1 MSHTAHLPFSYEP
14 EGANREETERHRK
27 RETQQQV
34 REGRGKRE
42 KLQSFVR
49 PCCQDSLLLIPKR
62 KNRRFK
68 IAHSNARPELSEN
81 PALAQKM
88 AVMNAV
94 PIRAVSHA
102 EDIEISLCDGNS
114 EDERRRRKI
123 GSLRRKAIH
132 ALKKRGRRRVD
143 YRFPPAAISIE
154 DVRDAEEERAVAA
167 FRERLNSHG
176 LLPEKHDDYHMMLRF
191 LKARKFDAEKAIQM
205 WADMLKWRKEFGADT
220 ILEDFEFEELDEV
233 LCYYPQ
239 GYHGVDREGRPVY
252 IERLGKV
259 DPNKLMQITTV
270 DRYIKYHVQEFE
282 RAFRERFPAC
292 TLAAK
297 RHIDSTTT
305 ILDVQGV
312 GFKNFSRTARDLGF
326 LDPKTSSKIHVL
338 GSNYQSRLLE
348 VIDSSELPEF
358 LGGSC
363 TCSDKGGCLGS
374 NKGPWNDPYILKLI
388 HNLESGC
395 VREIKPVSE
404 GEERSSS
411 SLHLEQ
417 LKGMFSDTSNAE
429 SGSDVDDFGP
439 SFVQKVTDYGCLTP
453 VHEEVKGTDSATHY
467 SCEDQNRLDM
477 APEFYRGVRR
487 TTEMVQKPVADF
499 RQSLTNGR
507 PHDLGNNAHNLNGTI
522 AQRGWENLVKLVVT
536 ALIKLFSFIRLF
548 ISRAERRLESVH
560 HSTPS
565 VPAVEKTQPRAIS
578 DEEMCACL
586 QRLDNLES
594 LCNHLATKP
603 PQIPEDKEL
612 LLLNSF
618 ERIKSVEAD
627 LERTKRVLH
636 ATVVKQKA
644 LVETLESVQE
654 PSRARLTHEAASAVF
669 DLTNFSLVPGKKR
682 DFNMKEKKAFVA
694 SRFLSLSHPFL

>member
-1 MSHTAHLPFSYEP
+1 MS
-14 EGANREETERHRK
+14 
-27 RETQQQV
+27 
-34 REGRGKRE
+34 
-42 KLQSFVR
+42 
-49 PCCQDSLLLIPKR
+49 
-62 KNRRFK
+62 
-68 IAHSNARPELSEN
+68 
-81 PALAQKM
+81 
-88 AVMNAV
+88 
-94 PIRAVSHA
+94 VSHA
-102 EDIEISLCDGNS
+102 EDIEIFLCDGNS

-143 YRFPPAAISIE
+143 FRFPPPAISIE
-154 DVRDAEEERAVAA
+154 DVRDAEEERAVAS
-167 FRERLNSHG
+167 FRDRLAAHG

-191 LKARKFDAEKAIQM
+191 LKARKFEAEKAMQM
-205 WADMLKWRKEFGADT
+205 WSEMLKWRKEFGTDT
-220 ILEDFEFEELDEV
+220 ILEDFVFEELDDV
-233 LCYYPQ
+233 LRYYPQ

-259 DPNKLMQITTV
+259 DPNKLMQITSV

-312 GFKNFSRTARDLGF
+312 GFKNFSKTARELVHRMQKIDSDYYPETLHQMFVVNAGSGFKWIWNSVKGF

-374 NKGPWNDPYILKLI
+374 SKGPWNDPYILKLI
-388 HNLESGC
+388 HNLEAGC

-404 GEERSSS
+404 GDERSSS
-411 SLHLEQ
+411 SFRLEQ
-417 LKGMFSDTSNAE
+417 MKWQGMLSDTSNAE

-439 SFVQKVTDYGCLTP
+439 SFVHKVSDYWCLTP
-453 VHEEVKGTDSATHY
+453 VHEEVKGTDCATY
-467 SCEDQNRLDM
+467 LSCDDQSHLDM
-477 APEFYRGVRR
+477 APESYHGVRR
-487 TTEMVQKPVADF
+487 ITEMAQKPTADF
-499 RQSLTNGR
+499 RQYSTNRR
-507 PHDLGNNAHNLNGTI
+507 PRDLGNNALNVNGTV
-522 AQRGWENLVKLVVT
+522 QRGWENVVKLVVT

-548 ISRAERRLESVH
+548 ISRAERRLENVNRPAPPA
-560 HSTPS
+560 TP
-565 VPAVEKTQPRAIS
+565 AAEKPKPRVVS
-578 DEEMCACL
+578 DEEVCACL

-594 LCNHLATKP
+594 LYNHLATKP

-612 LLLNSF
+612 ILLSSF
-618 ERIKSVEAD
+618 ERIRSVEAD
-627 LERTKRVLH
+627 LEKTKRTLN
-636 ATVVKQKA
+636 ATVAKQKA

-654 PSRARLTHEAASAVF
+654 SSRV
-669 DLTNFSLVPGKKR
+669 KKR
-682 DFNMKEKKAFVA
+682 MFC
-694 SRFLSLSHPFL
+694 S

>member
-1 MSHTAHLPFSYEP
+1 MS
-14 EGANREETERHRK
+14 
-27 RETQQQV
+27 
-34 REGRGKRE
+34 
-42 KLQSFVR
+42 
-49 PCCQDSLLLIPKR
+49 
-62 KNRRFK
+62 
-68 IAHSNARPELSEN
+68 
-81 PALAQKM
+81 
-88 AVMNAV
+88 
-94 PIRAVSHA
+94 VSHA
-102 EDIEISLCDGNS
+102 EDIEILLCDGNS

-143 YRFPPAAISIE
+143 FRFPPAAISIE
-154 DVRDAEEERAVAA
+154 DVRDAEEERAVAS
-167 FRERLNSHG
+167 FRDRLAAHG

-191 LKARKFDAEKAIQM
+191 LKARKFEAEKAMQM
-205 WADMLKWRKEFGADT
+205 WSEMLKWRKEFGTDT
-220 ILEDFEFEELDEV
+220 ILEDFVFDELDDV
-233 LCYYPQ
+233 LRYYPQ

-259 DPNKLMQITTV
+259 DPNKLMQITSV

-312 GFKNFSRTARDLGF
+312 GFKNFSKTARELVHRMQKIDSDYYPETLHQMFVVNAGSGFKWIWNSVKGF

-374 NKGPWNDPYILKLI
+374 SKGPWNDPYILKLI
-388 HNLESGC
+388 HNLEAGC

-404 GEERSSS
+404 GDERSSS
-411 SLHLEQ
+411 SFRLEQ
-417 LKGMFSDTSNAE
+417 MKWQGMLSDTSNAE

-439 SFVQKVTDYGCLTP
+439 SFVHKVSDYGCLTP
-453 VHEEVKGTDSATHY
+453 VHEEVKGTDCATY
-467 SCEDQNRLDM
+467 LSCDDQSHPDM
-477 APEFYRGVRR
+477 TPESYHGVRR
-487 TTEMVQKPVADF
+487 ITEMVQKPMADF
-499 RQSLTNGR
+499 RQYSTNRR
-507 PHDLGNNAHNLNGTI
+507 PRDLGNNALNVNGTV
-522 AQRGWENLVKLVVT
+522 QRGWENVVKLVVT
-536 ALIKLFSFIRLF
+536 ALIKLFSFIWLL
-548 ISRAERRLESVH
+548 ISRAERRLENVNRPAPPA
-560 HSTPS
+560 TP
-565 VPAVEKTQPRAIS
+565 AAEKPKPRVVS
-578 DEEMCACL
+578 DEEVCACL

-594 LCNHLATKP
+594 LYNHLATKP

-612 LLLNSF
+612 ILLSSF
-618 ERIKSVEAD
+618 ERIRSVEAD
-627 LERTKRVLH
+627 LEKTKRTLN
-636 ATVVKQKA
+636 ATVAKQKA

-654 PSRARLTHEAASAVF
+654 SSRV
-669 DLTNFSLVPGKKR
+669 KKR
-682 DFNMKEKKAFVA
+682 MFC
-694 SRFLSLSHPFL
+694 S

>member
-1 MSHTAHLPFSYEP
+1 MF
-14 EGANREETERHRK
+14 
-27 RETQQQV
+27 
-34 REGRGKRE
+34 
-42 KLQSFVR
+42 
-49 PCCQDSLLLIPKR
+49 
-62 KNRRFK
+62 RF
-68 IAHSNARPELSEN
+68 
-81 PALAQKM
+81 
-88 AVMNAV
+88 
-94 PIRAVSHA
+94 
-102 EDIEISLCDGNS
+102 
-114 EDERRRRKI
+114 
-123 GSLRRKAIH
+123 
-132 ALKKRGRRRVD
+132 
-143 YRFPPAAISIE
+143 
-154 DVRDAEEERAVAA
+154 
-167 FRERLNSHG
+167 
-176 LLPEKHDDYHMMLRF
+176 RF
-191 LKARKFDAEKAIQM
+191 LKARKFDVDKAMQM
-205 WADMLKWRKEFGADT
+205 WAEMLRWRKEFGADT

-259 DPNKLMQITTV
+259 DPNKLMQITSV

-312 GFKNFSRTARDLGF
+312 GLKNFSKTARDLVHRMQKIDSDYYPETLHQMFVVNAGNGFKLIWNSVKGF

-374 NKGPWNDPYILKLI
+374 NKGPWNDPFILKLI
-388 HNLESGC
+388 HNLEAGN

-404 GEERSSS
+404 GDERSSS
-411 SLHLEQ
+411 SLRIEQ
-417 LKGMFSDTSNAE
+417 LKWQGMFSDTSNAE
-429 SGSDVDDFGP
+429 SGSDVDDFCP
-439 SFVQKVTDYGCLTP
+439 SFSQKVTDYGCLTP
-453 VHEEVKGTDSATHY
+453 VHEEIKGTDSATY
-467 SCEDQNRLDM
+467 FSCEDRSRPDM
-477 APEFYRGVRR
+477 PPESCRVVRR
-487 TTEMVQKPVADF
+487 TTEMLQEPIADC
-499 RQSLTNGR
+499 RQSSTNGR
-507 PHDLGNNAHNLNGTI
+507 TLDLANTAHNLDGTI
-522 AQRGWENLVKLVVT
+522 AQKGWENLVKLLVT
-536 ALIKLFSFIRLF
+536 ALIKIFSFIKLF
-548 ISRAERRLESVH
+548 ISRAERRLENVH
-560 HSTPS
+560 HSV
-565 VPAVEKTQPRAIS
+565 VPLPVPERPQPRTVS

-594 LCNHLATKP
+594 MCNHLATKP
-603 PQIPEDKEL
+603 PQLPEDKEL
-612 LLLNSF
+612 MLLNSF

-654 PSRARLTHEAASAVF
+654 SSRVRDVLFIGCGGTPNPNHLDINHEADA
-669 DLTNFSLVPGKKR
+669 
-682 DFNMKEKKAFVA
+682 
-694 SRFLSLSHPFL
+694 

>member
-1 MSHTAHLPFSYEP
+1 M
-14 EGANREETERHRK
+14 
-27 RETQQQV
+27 V
-34 REGRGKRE
+34 
-42 KLQSFVR
+42 
-49 PCCQDSLLLIPKR
+49 
-62 KNRRFK
+62 
-68 IAHSNARPELSEN
+68 
-81 PALAQKM
+81 
-88 AVMNAV
+88 NAV
-94 PIRAVSHA
+94 IAVSHA

-143 YRFPPAAISIE
+143 FRFPPAAISIE

-167 FRERLNSHG
+167 FRDRLNAHG
-176 LLPEKHDDYHMMLRF
+176 LLPDKHDDYHMMLRF
-191 LKARKFDAEKAIQM
+191 LKARKFDAEKAMQM
-205 WADMLKWRKEFGADT
+205 WAEMLKWRKEFGADT
-220 ILEDFEFEELDEV
+220 ILEDFEFDELDDV
-233 LCYYPQ
+233 LRYYPQ

-259 DPNKLMQITTV
+259 DPNKLMNITST

-292 TLAAK
+292 TLAAQ

-312 GFKNFSRTARDLGF
+312 GLKNFSKTARELINRMQKIDSDYYPETLHQMFVVNAGSGFKWIWNSVKGF
-326 LDPKTSSKIHVL
+326 LDPKTTSKIHVL

-374 NKGPWNDPYILKLI
+374 NKGPWNDPYILKMI
-388 HNLESGC
+388 HNLEAGC

-404 GEERSSS
+404 GEERSYS
-411 SLHLEQ
+411 SLRLEQ
-417 LKGMFSDTSNAE
+417 LKWQGMLSDTSNAE
-429 SGSDVDDFGP
+429 SGSDIDDFGP
-439 SFVQKVTDYGCLTP
+439 SFVQKTSDYGYLTP
-453 VHEEVKGTDSATHY
+453 VHEEVKGTDCVTY
-467 SCEDQNRLDM
+467 LSCDDQNHPVVAHDS
-477 APEFYRGVRR
+477 YHGVRR
-487 TTEMVQKPVADF
+487 PREMMQKPMTDF
-499 RQSLTNGR
+499 GQPSTYSR
-507 PHDLGNNAHNLNGTI
+507 PHALGNNALNIDGAI
-522 AQRGWENLVKLVVT
+522 AQRGWENVVKIVVT

-548 ISRAERRLESVH
+548 ISGAERRLENVH
-560 HSTPS
+560 HSAPQ
-565 VPAVEKTQPRAIS
+565 VIPAAEKPRPQTVS
-578 DEEMCACL
+578 DAEMHACL

-594 LCNHLATKP
+594 MCNHLAMRP

-612 LLLNSF
+612 MLLSSF

-636 ATVVKQKA
+636 ATVTKQKSLMEA
-644 LVETLESVQE
+644 LESVQE
-654 PSRARLTHEAASAVF
+654 SSKVRVCIILEHFAAVLSAIA
-669 DLTNFSLVPGKKR
+669 LN
-682 DFNMKEKKAFVA
+682 
-694 SRFLSLSHPFL
+694 

>member
-1 MSHTAHLPFSYEP
+1 MS
-14 EGANREETERHRK
+14 
-27 RETQQQV
+27 
-34 REGRGKRE
+34 
-42 KLQSFVR
+42 
-49 PCCQDSLLLIPKR
+49 
-62 KNRRFK
+62 
-68 IAHSNARPELSEN
+68 
-81 PALAQKM
+81 
-88 AVMNAV
+88 
-94 PIRAVSHA
+94 VSHA

-143 YRFPPAAISIE
+143 FRFPPAAISIE

-167 FRERLNSHG
+167 FRDRLNAHG
-176 LLPEKHDDYHMMLRF
+176 LLPDKHDDYHMMLRF
-191 LKARKFDAEKAIQM
+191 LKARKFDAEKAMQM

-220 ILEDFEFEELDEV
+220 ILEDFEFEELDDV
-233 LCYYPQ
+233 LRYYPQ

-259 DPNKLMQITTV
+259 DPNKLMNITST

-312 GFKNFSRTARDLGF
+312 GLKNFSKTARELINRMQKIDSDYYPETLHQMFVVNAGSGFKWIWNSVKGF

-388 HNLESGC
+388 HNLEAGC

-404 GEERSSS
+404 GEERSCSS
-411 SLHLEQ
+411 FRLEQ
-417 LKGMFSDTSNAE
+417 LKWQGMLSDTSNAE
-429 SGSDVDDFGP
+429 SGSDIDDFGP
-439 SFVQKVTDYGCLTP
+439 SFFQKVSDYGCLTP
-453 VHEEVKGTDSATHY
+453 VREEVKGTDCATY
-467 SCEDQNRLDM
+467 FSCDDQGHPDM
-477 APEFYRGVRR
+477 APESYRGVRR
-487 TTEMVQKPVADF
+487 THEMVQKPMADF
-499 RQSLTNGR
+499 GPSSTNTR
-507 PHDLGNNAHNLNGTI
+507 PHDLGNNALNVDGTI
-522 AQRGWENLVKLVVT
+522 APRGWENMIKLVVT

-548 ISRAERRLESVH
+548 ISRAERRLEIVH
-560 HSTPS
+560 RSAPP
-565 VPAVEKTQPRAIS
+565 VIQAAEKPRPRTVS

-612 LLLNSF
+612 VLLSSF

-627 LERTKRVLH
+627 LERTKRVLN
-636 ATVVKQKA
+636 ATVAKQKS
-644 LVETLESVQE
+644 LVEALESVQE
-654 PSRARLTHEAASAVF
+654 SSRVR
-669 DLTNFSLVPGKKR
+669 KR
-682 DFNMKEKKAFVA
+682 MFC
-694 SRFLSLSHPFL
+694 S

>member
-1 MSHTAHLPFSYEP
+1 MSV
-14 EGANREETERHRK
+14 G
-27 RETQQQV
+27 
-34 REGRGKRE
+34 
-42 KLQSFVR
+42 
-49 PCCQDSLLLIPKR
+49 
-62 KNRRFK
+62 
-68 IAHSNARPELSEN
+68 
-81 PALAQKM
+81 
-88 AVMNAV
+88 
-94 PIRAVSHA
+94 HA
-102 EDIEISLCDGNS
+102 DDIEISLCDGNS

-143 YRFPPAAISIE
+143 FRFPPTAISIE

-167 FRERLNSHG
+167 FRDRLVAHV
-176 LLPEKHDDYHMMLRF
+176 LLPDKHDDYHVMLRF
-191 LKARKFDAEKAIQM
+191 LKARKFDAEKAMQM
-205 WADMLKWRKEFGADT
+205 WAEMLRWRKEFGADS

-259 DPNKLMQITTV
+259 DPNKLMQITSV

-282 RAFRERFPAC
+282 RALRERFPAC

-312 GFKNFSRTARDLGF
+312 GFKNFSKTARDLVHRMQKIDSDCYPETLHQMFVVNAGSGFKLIWNSVKGF

-348 VIDSSELPEF
+348 VIDSSELPDF

-374 NKGPWNDPYILKLI
+374 NKGPWNDPFILKLI
-388 HNLESGC
+388 HNLEAGC
-395 VREIKPVSE
+395 VRDIKPVSE
-404 GEERSSS
+404 GGERSSS
-411 SLHLEQ
+411 SLRLEQ
-417 LKGMFSDTSNAE
+417 FKWQGMFSDTSNAE
-429 SGSDVDDFGP
+429 SGSDVDDFCP
-439 SFVQKVTDYGCLTP
+439 SFVQKVADYGCLTP
-453 VHEEVKGTDSATHY
+453 VHEEVKGTYSATY
-467 SCEDQNRLDM
+467 FSCEDRSHPNM
-477 APEFYRGVRR
+477 APESCRGVRQ
-487 TTEMVQKPVADF
+487 TTEMVQKPIADF
-499 RQSLTNGR
+499 RQSSTNG
-507 PHDLGNNAHNLNGTI
+507 GNNALNLDGTI
-522 AQRGWENLVKLVVT
+522 AQRGWESLVKLAVT

-548 ISRAERRLESVH
+548 ISRAERRLENVH
-560 HSTPS
+560 HSTPP
-565 VPAVEKTQPRAIS
+565 VPAQEPEKPQPRSVS
-578 DEEMCACL
+578 DGEMCACL
-586 QRLDNLES
+586 RRLDNLES
-594 LCNHLATKP
+594 LCNHLTTKP

-612 LLLNSF
+612 ILLNSF

-654 PSRARLTHEAASAVF
+654 SSRVR
-669 DLTNFSLVPGKKR
+669 KR
-682 DFNMKEKKAFVA
+682 MFC
-694 SRFLSLSHPFL
+694 S

>member
-1 MSHTAHLPFSYEP
+1 MS
-14 EGANREETERHRK
+14 
-27 RETQQQV
+27 
-34 REGRGKRE
+34 
-42 KLQSFVR
+42 
-49 PCCQDSLLLIPKR
+49 
-62 KNRRFK
+62 
-68 IAHSNARPELSEN
+68 
-81 PALAQKM
+81 
-88 AVMNAV
+88 
-94 PIRAVSHA
+94 VSHA

-143 YRFPPAAISIE
+143 FRFPPAAISIE
-154 DVRDAEEERAVAA
+154 DVRDAEEERAVTS
-167 FRERLNSHG
+167 FRDRLASHG

-191 LKARKFDAEKAIQM
+191 LKARKFDAEKAMQM
-205 WADMLKWRKEFGADT
+205 WADMLKWRKDFGTDT
-220 ILEDFEFEELDEV
+220 ILEDFDFDELDEV
-233 LCYYPQ
+233 LRYYPQ

-259 DPNKLMQITTV
+259 DPNKLTQITSV

-305 ILDVQGV
+305 ILDVHGV
-312 GFKNFSRTARDLGF
+312 GFKNFSKTARELIHRMQKIDSDFYPETLHQMFVVNAGSGFKWIWNSVKGF

-348 VIDSSELPEF
+348 VIDPCELPEF

-388 HNLESGC
+388 HNLEAGC

-404 GEERSSS
+404 EEERSSS
-411 SLHLEQ
+411 SLRLEQ
-417 LKGMFSDTSNAE
+417 MKWQGMLSDTSNAE

-439 SFVQKVTDYGCLTP
+439 TFVQKVSDYGCLTP
-453 VHEEVKGTDSATHY
+453 VREEVKGTDCAAFF
-467 SCEDQNRLDM
+467 SCEDQSHP
-477 APEFYRGVRR
+477 APECYRRVRQ
-487 TTEMVQKPVADF
+487 TTEMVQKSMADF
-499 RQSLTNGR
+499 RHSFTNITS
-507 PHDLGNNAHNLNGTI
+507 HNLGNNALNVDCTI
-522 AQRGWENLVKLVVT
+522 AQRGWESVIKLLVT

-548 ISRAERRLESVH
+548 ISSAERRLENTGRSA
-560 HSTPS
+560 PQA
-565 VPAVEKTQPRAIS
+565 VPVAEKPQPRTVS
-578 DEEMCACL
+578 NEDVCACL

-594 LCNHLATKP
+594 LCNHLANKP
-603 PQIPEDKEL
+603 QQIPEDKEL
-612 LLLNSF
+612 MLLNSF

-636 ATVVKQKA
+636 ATVAKQKS

-654 PSRARLTHEAASAVF
+654 TSRVR
-669 DLTNFSLVPGKKR
+669 KR
-682 DFNMKEKKAFVA
+682 MFC
-694 SRFLSLSHPFL
+694 S

>member
-1 MSHTAHLPFSYEP
+1 MS
-14 EGANREETERHRK
+14 
-27 RETQQQV
+27 
-34 REGRGKRE
+34 
-42 KLQSFVR
+42 
-49 PCCQDSLLLIPKR
+49 
-62 KNRRFK
+62 
-68 IAHSNARPELSEN
+68 
-81 PALAQKM
+81 
-88 AVMNAV
+88 
-94 PIRAVSHA
+94 VSHA

-143 YRFPPAAISIE
+143 FRFPPAAISIE
-154 DVRDAEEERAVAA
+154 DVRDAEEERAVTA
-167 FRERLNSHG
+167 FRDRLNAHG
-176 LLPEKHDDYHMMLRF
+176 LLPDKYDDYHMMLRF
-191 LKARKFDAEKAIQM
+191 LKARKFDAEKAMQM
-205 WADMLKWRKEFGADT
+205 WAEMLKWRKEFGADT
-220 ILEDFEFEELDEV
+220 ILEDFEFEELDDV
-233 LCYYPQ
+233 LRYYPQ

-259 DPNKLMQITTV
+259 DPNKLMNITST

-312 GFKNFSRTARDLGF
+312 GLKNFSKTARELINRMQKIDSDYYPETLHQMFVVNAGSGFKWIWNSVKGF

-404 GEERSSS
+404 GEERSCSS
-411 SLHLEQ
+411 FRLEQ
-417 LKGMFSDTSNAE
+417 LKWQGMLSDTSNAE

-439 SFVQKVTDYGCLTP
+439 SFVQKVSDYGCLTP
-453 VHEEVKGTDSATHY
+453 VREEVKGTDCATY
-467 SCEDQNRLDM
+467 FSCDDQSHP
-477 APEFYRGVRR
+477 APECYRGARR
-487 TTEMVQKPVADF
+487 TTEMVQKPMADF
-499 RQSLTNGR
+499 GPSSTNAR
-507 PHDLGNNAHNLNGTI
+507 VRDLGNIALNMDSTI
-522 AQRGWENLVKLVVT
+522 TPMASESMVKLVVT

-548 ISRAERRLESVH
+548 ISRAERRLENVH
-560 HSTPS
+560 RSAP
-565 VPAVEKTQPRAIS
+565 PAILAAEKPQPPTVS
-578 DEEMCACL
+578 DEEMRACL

-612 LLLNSF
+612 ALLSSF
-618 ERIKSVEAD
+618 ERIRSVEAD
-627 LERTKRVLH
+627 LEKTKRVLN
-636 ATVVKQKA
+636 ATVAKQKS
-644 LVETLESVQE
+644 LVEALESVQE
-654 PSRARLTHEAASAVF
+654 SSKVRIAKLNINPFFLH
-669 DLTNFSLVPGKKR
+669 KR
-682 DFNMKEKKAFVA
+682 MFC
-694 SRFLSLSHPFL
+694 S